1 MATKLN
7 KKQNELLN
15 GMIHEDLLNVI
26 HYIIQDNEQAKAA
39 LVNGYLLSDQEIL
52 KSVEKEYNRQNK
64 SKHFYDYYEADALYD
79 ELTRRIAQPLEK
91 VADTLPE
98 QVESLSAKIML
109 EFDKFS
115 ENTDSSSGSWMDYYS
130 VLLDAWMKS
139 VVAQKNSD
147 PFFIAN
153 KVFDFVAN
161 ELYFGVKI
169 FKKYRTLLKY
179 RCFTHN
185 SGYVLSK
192 KTSMGSIRYQYIN
205 KRYRFSDNN
214 ISKK

>member
-115 ENTDSSSGSWMDYYS
+115 ENTDSSS
-130 VLLDAWMKS
+130 
-139 VVAQKNSD
+139 
-147 PFFIAN
+147 
-153 KVFDFVAN
+153 
-161 ELYFGVKI
+161 
-169 FKKYRTLLKY
+169 
-179 RCFTHN
+179 
-185 SGYVLSK
+185 
-192 KTSMGSIRYQYIN
+192 
-205 KRYRFSDNN
+205 
-214 ISKK
+214 